1 VSRVGVA
8 VPAAGSG
15 ARMGGGKKAFLEL
28 GGEPLLARSLRPFLD
43 VPQVEAVAV
52 ALPPSDAGSPPAW
65 LRKLDPRILLVQ
77 GGESRL
83 HSVHHALEALP
94 PELEVVLVH
103 DAARPL
109 VTGGV
114 IRRCIDAVRN
124 GAGAVAGWPVVD
136 TLKKVDDRG
145 YVTETPDRSR
155 LWRAQTPQAF
165 PRKDL
170 LAAYRE
176 AVSQGWE
183 ATDDSAVFVRN
194 GGRVRMVEGSPWN
207 LKVTHPEDLEVAKRL
222 LELQE
227 EAG

>member
-15 ARMGGGKKAFLEL
+15 ARMGGEKKPFLEL
-28 GGEPLLARSLRPFLD
+28 GGEPLLARSLRPFLEE
-43 VPQVEAVAV
+43 PQVEAVAV
-52 ALPPSDAGSPPAW
+52 ALPPADAESPPAW
-65 LRKLDPRILLVQ
+65 LRDLDPRIRLVA

-83 HSVHHALEALP
+83 HSVLNALGALP
-94 PELEVVLVH
+94 SEVALVLVH

-109 VTGGV
+109 VSGE
-114 IRRCIDAVRN
+114 IIHRCIDAVRN

-136 TLKKVDDRG
+136 TLKKVDDQG
-145 YVTETPDRSR
+145 YVTETPDRAR

-165 PRKDL
+165 PREAL

-176 AVSQGWE
+176 AVRQGWE
-183 ATDDSAVFVRN
+183 ATDDAAVFVRN

-207 LKVTHPEDLEVAKRL
+207 LKVTHPGDLAVAERL
-222 LELQE
+222 LELQDG
-227 EAG
+227 AP